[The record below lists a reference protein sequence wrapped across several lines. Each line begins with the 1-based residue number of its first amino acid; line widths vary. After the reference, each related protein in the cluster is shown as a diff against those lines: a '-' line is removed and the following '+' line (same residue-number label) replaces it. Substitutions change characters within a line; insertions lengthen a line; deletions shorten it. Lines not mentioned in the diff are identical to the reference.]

1 MSMIDRAMI
10 EERESIYSYVS
21 LPKKS
26 RPFGRDCR
34 TQASTPDPTSHHYH
48 HHPRIITPHIKIRS
62 LFKQQQQQ
70 CHEKIFVMA
79 YRHLEKD
86 SFDATI
92 TSLCLFCFGSC
103 VVLMCNDFH
112 VHTHNTNSTKIYI
125 AEKRRWPKEFKYYL
139 SIFP

>member
-48 HHPRIITPHIKIRS
+48 HYHASSPNTQIRS
-62 LFKQQQQQ
+62 LFKQQQQ
-70 CHEKIFVMA
+70 VA
-79 YRHLEKD
+79 
-86 SFDATI
+86 ATA
-92 TSLCLFCFGSC
+92 TATATTT
-103 VVLMCNDFH
+103 M
-112 VHTHNTNSTKIYI
+112 
-125 AEKRRWPKEFKYYL
+125 P
-139 SIFP
+139 